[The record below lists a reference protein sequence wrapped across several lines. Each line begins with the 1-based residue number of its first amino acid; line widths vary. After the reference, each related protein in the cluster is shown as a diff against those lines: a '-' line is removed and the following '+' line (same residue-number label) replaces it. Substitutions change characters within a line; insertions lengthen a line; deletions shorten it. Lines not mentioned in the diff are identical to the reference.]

1 MVHPEDADRV
11 RSQAA
16 RILTGEASET
26 LEHRIRRKNGAWRWV
41 SNTPVPRFDPAGTL
55 IAYDGIIS
63 DITERK
69 RAEEALRNSEEKHRI
84 MLEESTDPIFSFS
97 GEDGRYTYVNRAFAD
112 GVGKT
117 TGEIIGR
124 TIRDVFPGEE
134 AEKRLSV
141 LREVFTTGREKTF
154 EARIPRPDGDRFY
167 ITSVVPIKVGDRV
180 TSVIASSKDI
190 TERKR
195 AEEALRHSMQTSDDI
210 VRAIPSGF
218 FIYQYE
224 IPDRLILVS
233 GNPEAE
239 RLTGIS
245 LKEWKGR
252 EFNEIWPEAKNAGI
266 TERYLTVMRTGATF
280 EIDDLYYA
288 DNRLSGAFRIRA
300 FMLPQSRLAV
310 AFENITERKRNEEA
324 LWEEKVL
331 LSKSQAIAHV
341 GSWKLDLTTNHL
353 TWSDEVYRIFGCR
366 PQEFAATYEAFLDF
380 VHPDD
385 RTALDEA
392 YSGSLR
398 EGADSYEIEH
408 RIVQSGTGDIRWVH
422 ERCVHERDDAGKII
436 RSVGMVHDITERKR
450 AEASLRQERERL
462 AGIIRGTNAGTWE
475 WNVQTGET
483 IFNERWAE
491 IIGYTLDEISPVSI
505 ETWMKFTHP
514 DDLKTSDELLQKHFS
529 GELDYYECEARM
541 RHKSGEWVWVLDR
554 GRVTTWTDDGK
565 PLMMMGTHQDITE
578 RKRAELERE
587 KLQEQLVQ
595 AQKMES
601 VGRLAGGVA
610 HDYNNMLGVI
620 LGHAEMALE
629 RVAPTE
635 PLCHNLKEI
644 RKAAERSADLTRQL
658 LAFARKQT
666 VAPKVLDLNKTVR
679 AMSGMLRRLI
689 GEDIDLAWMPG
700 KELWTVN
707 VDPSQIDQILANL
720 CVNARDAIAG
730 VGKVTVETGNIS
742 VDEAY
747 CADHAGFV
755 PGEYVLLAVSD
766 NGCGMDAEVLSHLF
780 EPFFTT
786 KALGQGTGLGL
797 ATVYGAVKQNNGF
810 INVYSELGQGT
821 TFKIYL
827 PRHAAKQAPPAEAG
841 RAQAEGRG
849 SETILLVEDEP
860 AILKMVILML
870 EREGY
875 TVLGAGTP
883 GEAIRLAREHAGRI
897 DLLMSDVV
905 MPEMNGRDLAKNI
918 LSLYPDIRLLF
929 MSGYTAN
936 VIAHQGVLD
945 PGVHFLQKP
954 FSRVHLIAK
963 LREALDRG

>member
-1 MVHPEDADRV
+1 
-11 RSQAA
+11 
-16 RILTGEASET
+16 
-26 LEHRIRRKNGAWRWV
+26 
-41 SNTPVPRFDPAGTL
+41 
-55 IAYDGIIS
+55 
-63 DITERK
+63 
-69 RAEEALRNSEEKHRI
+69 
-84 MLEESTDPIFSFS
+84 
-97 GEDGRYTYVNRAFAD
+97 
-112 GVGKT
+112 
-117 TGEIIGR
+117 
-124 TIRDVFPGEE
+124 
-134 AEKRLSV
+134 
-141 LREVFTTGREKTF
+141 
-154 EARIPRPDGDRFY
+154 
-167 ITSVVPIKVGDRV
+167 
-180 TSVIASSKDI
+180 
-190 TERKR
+190 
-195 AEEALRHSMQTSDDI
+195 
-210 VRAIPSGF
+210 
-218 FIYQYE
+218 
-224 IPDRLILVS
+224 
-233 GNPEAE
+233 
-239 RLTGIS
+239 
-245 LKEWKGR
+245 
-252 EFNEIWPEAKNAGI
+252 
-266 TERYLTVMRTGATF
+266 
-280 EIDDLYYA
+280 
-288 DNRLSGAFRIRA
+288 
-300 FMLPQSRLAV
+300 
-310 AFENITERKRNEEA
+310 
-324 LWEEKVL
+324 
-331 LSKSQAIAHV
+331 
-341 GSWKLDLTTNHL
+341 
-353 TWSDEVYRIFGCR
+353 
-366 PQEFAATYEAFLDF
+366 
-380 VHPDD
+380 
-385 RTALDEA
+385 
-392 YSGSLR
+392 
-398 EGADSYEIEH
+398 
-408 RIVQSGTGDIRWVH
+408 
-422 ERCVHERDDAGKII
+422 
-436 RSVGMVHDITERKR
+436 
-450 AEASLRQERERL
+450 
-462 AGIIRGTNAGTWE
+462 
-475 WNVQTGET
+475 
-483 IFNERWAE
+483 
-491 IIGYTLDEISPVSI
+491 
-505 ETWMKFTHP
+505 
-514 DDLKTSDELLQKHFS
+514 
-529 GELDYYECEARM
+529 
-541 RHKSGEWVWVLDR
+541 
-554 GRVTTWTDDGK
+554 
-565 PLMMMGTHQDITE
+565 
-578 RKRAELERE
+578 
-587 KLQEQLVQ
+587 
-595 AQKMES
+595 MES